1 MTTLQGGDV
10 VLENV
15 HFRHCSKWSAQLQL
29 SDGTELLFCVACA
42 VEMMEAE
49 DISSVR
55 KSFAL
60 STVSGILKS
69 SPGALR
75 ELLLQD
81 HRVALHLI
89 ATLLG
94 MLQTVENPITLEKT
108 DQVLVQLLSEFRNDL
123 SFHFVLDEI
132 QKQVNTGL
140 SVKRSLPT
148 FSFLGNLVKAVPEVA
163 HSLVTQYVPLLDHLC
178 SALLHPDEALKTSLV
193 YVWLQLLEAPGGTA
207 AQFLSTATRERLCVL
222 LLQTFD
228 SAGSE
233 KLIRNCAGLLWQLV
247 KQSAAVSLLMN
258 GPGAPFLCHE
268 NQDSL
273 ANNSQILTPN
283 QEQQLADHCPLPL
296 LLKKLLLSGDEI
308 LQEISAKCIAAILVH
323 SPSQY
328 SSFFIKANLPGFLFE
343 RLSSGS
349 SEMLL
354 WSIYSCL
361 VLLTEDQLFFSQCH
375 SVYGIESL
383 VRSLKQSLLLTNLE
397 VPQQGFL
404 LLTEILERQP
414 PGLHLFPSGSG
425 FAVVAE
431 VVSAG
436 VSSPS
441 LQVATQAVCAAAA
454 LFRLN
459 HQSRPVQYKELEMLV
474 KGITDRFPELL
485 LCPQGHQ
492 RNTGNLGKSDL
503 RSKTSKSTGF
513 LLQAMICFQA
523 ACRLAEECA
532 SQPALMENPFT
543 APHKHSDA
551 PDSVQSLCR
560 CLLHLCDS
568 VWIPTTLRMCEFS
581 PNAEILQ
588 YLYSIL
594 SFQFSL
600 FPTLKAVFAKKL
612 ASSGFIRLSVEH
624 KSLLCAGNR
633 NPDLNA
639 SCCGFLQTLSMT
651 LISLSDP
658 RFDCYHDFEEVENL
672 LARNLPSLC
681 CHPSDWPSLFCEYQ
695 ESRSGQYCLVMVLY
709 LALQEGDR
717 LLPDQTVFS
726 SVLWLLQSVQ
736 EQGGLMPRLVLRSAL
751 YLLAVTQDKSPT
763 LDRVALNNISKAL
776 SSQSFRSLYF
786 HHPALLHFICGYNQ
800 LAEKFGAL
808 VLGLWLTEQTHHTE
822 EEQGSVVMQKKGED
836 QEQPEEGRRVQ
847 HPDTETKELLALV
860 QKFPNVTLIL
870 LDMVSSREAPLL
882 ERALGVLEFI
892 LQHRQERTAEL
903 CLKLGPA
910 LLQALQ
916 QISVESMSQGQGSNA
931 QAVSS
936 LPVLLKLLC
945 ATLTADP
952 PSPPL
957 YANMEEIHFKLLYHA
972 VSMLLSNGG
981 LMDQL
986 QAVISSAP
994 TLPPSACPPLA
1005 LQCSGHLLLSSLITL
1020 QRAHSAQVCKSISWS
1035 LDTAVHRLLLQK
1047 RNTES
1052 LLLVSCLRL
1061 LQALLDADLT
1071 SPVVLLDSGPGL
1083 VGSQPLEIED
1093 GALYPL
1099 GFKGAMGLLNA
1110 LSAFILQKHEVL
1122 LRASINCLR
1131 SLLGFLKRKNLTT
1144 AMYAVCH
1151 PWTRFLLHCLLS
1163 SGESCFLH
1171 PAILLLITLLLQHNS
1186 SAVLWEP
1193 DLRHVIESVEKKGVK
1208 ELSWEAAQTLSL
1220 LLKQIQMTALP
1231 TTEEC
1236 RLRVARMIET
1246 LELQTTDEIC
1256 DLTPPSG
1263 IVYPSLKSKQPN
1275 PLTPQSTQIN
1285 QHILPKM
1292 CTHSHKRLLVRA
1304 CSFSTGDDIC
1314 QKGQY

>member
-1 MTTLQGGDV
+1 MHYSASVDEMTTSQGGDV

-15 HFRHCSKWSAQLQL
+15 HFRHCPKWSVQLQL
-29 SDGTELLFCVACA
+29 SEGAELLFCVACM

-81 HRVALHLI
+81 HRVTLQLI

-108 DQVLVQLLSEFRNDL
+108 DQVLVQLLAEFKNDL

-132 QKQVNTGL
+132 QKLVNTQL

-193 YVWLQLLEAPGGTA
+193 YIWLLLLEAPGGTA
-207 AQFLSTATRERLCVL
+207 ARFLPTATRERLCVL

-228 SAGSE
+228 NAGSE

-247 KQSAAVSLLMN
+247 KQSAAVSVLMN
-258 GPGAPFLCHE
+258 GPRSQFMCHE

-283 QEQQLADHCPLPL
+283 QEQQPADHCPLPL
-296 LLKKLLLSGDEI
+296 LLKKLLLSGDEM
-308 LQEISAKCIAAILVH
+308 LQELSAKCTAAILVH

-349 SEMLL
+349 CEMLL

-361 VLLTEDQLFFSQCH
+361 VLLTEDPLFFSQCH

-383 VRSLKQSLLLTNLE
+383 VRSLRQSLLLTNLE

-414 PGLHLFPSGSG
+414 PGLHLFPGGSG
-425 FAVVAE
+425 FAAVAE
-431 VVSAG
+431 AVSAG
-436 VSSPS
+436 VSCPG
-441 LQVATQAVCAAAA
+441 LQVATQAVSAAAA
-454 LFRLN
+454 LLRLN
-459 HQSRPVQYKELEMLV
+459 HQSRPVQYKEVEILV
-474 KGITDRFPELL
+474 KSITDRFPELL
-485 LCPQGHQ
+485 LSPQRHQ
-492 RNTGNLGKSDL
+492 RHTGNLGKSDL
-503 RSKTSKSTGF
+503 SIKTSKSTEF
-513 LLQAMICFQA
+513 LLQAVICFQA

-532 SQPALMENPFT
+532 SHPALMENPFT
-543 APHKHSDA
+543 APHKQSNTQ
-551 PDSVQSLCR
+551 DSVQSLCQ

-568 VWIPTTLRMCEFS
+568 VWIPTILRMCEFS
-581 PNAEILQ
+581 PSAEILQ
-588 YLYSIL
+588 NLYSIL
-594 SFQFSL
+594 SSQFTL
-600 FPTLKAVFAKKL
+600 FPSLKAVFAKKL
-612 ASSGFIRLSVEH
+612 ASSGFIRLCVEH

-639 SCCGFLQTLSMT
+639 SCCGFLQTLCMT
-651 LISLSDP
+651 LVSLSDP
-658 RFDCYHDFEEVENL
+658 RFDSYHDFEEVENL
-672 LARNLPSLC
+672 LAHNLPSLC
-681 CHPSDWPSLFCEYQ
+681 YHPSDWPSLFCEYQ
-695 ESRSGQYCLVMVLY
+695 ESRSSQYCLVMVLY

-726 SVLWLLQSVQ
+726 SMLWLLQSVQ
-736 EQGGLMPRLVLRSAL
+736 EQGSCAVPRFVLRSAL
-751 YLLAVTQDKSPT
+751 YLLAVTQDKSLT
-763 LDRVALNNISKAL
+763 LDRVALNNISKVL
-776 SSQSFRSLYF
+776 SSQSFPSLYF
-786 HHPALLHFICGYNQ
+786 HHPALLRFICGYNQ
-800 LAEKFGAL
+800 LAEKFGSM
-808 VLGLWLTEQTHHTE
+808 VLELWLTEQPHHTE
-822 EEQGSVVMQKKGED
+822 EEPASVVMQKKGED
-836 QEQPEEGRRVQ
+836 QEHLEERRQ
-847 HPDTETKELLALV
+847 DQQPDTETMELLALV
-860 QKFPNVTLIL
+860 QKNPDVTLIL
-870 LDMVSSREAPLL
+870 LDMVSTKQAPLS
-882 ERALGVLEFI
+882 ERALDVLQFI
-892 LQHRQERTAEL
+892 LQHQKENTADL

-916 QISVESMSQGQGSNA
+916 RISVESMEQGRDQGYNA
-931 QAVSS
+931 RAASS

-945 ATLTADP
+945 ATLTTDP
-952 PSPPL
+952 PSPSL
-957 YANMEEIHFKLLYHA
+957 YSNMEGIHFKLLYHVSSIVGILKPWNTESLLPAFNYLHCCLSLSPAHCTDRA

-994 TLPPSACPPLA
+994 SLPPSACPPPA
-1005 LQCSGHLLLSSLITL
+1005 LRCSGHLLLSSLITL
-1020 QRAHSAQVCKSISWS
+1020 QRVHSAQVCKSISLS

-1047 RNTES
+1047 RNTEN
-1052 LLLVSCLRL
+1052 LLLVSYLRL

-1071 SPVVLLDSGPGL
+1071 SAVVLLDSGPGM
-1083 VGSQPLEIED
+1083 VGSQPLGIED

-1099 GFKGAMGLLNA
+1099 GFKGAMCLLNA
-1110 LSAFILQKHEVL
+1110 LSGLILQKHEVL
-1122 LRASINCLR
+1122 LRASVSCLR
-1131 SLLGFLKRKNLTT
+1131 SLLGFLKRKNLPT
-1144 AMYAVCH
+1144 AVYAVCH

-1171 PAILLLITLLLQHNS
+1171 PAILLLITVLLKHSS
-1186 SAVLWEP
+1186 SAVPWEP
-1193 DLRHVIESVEKKGVK
+1193 DLRHVIESLEKRGLK
-1208 ELSWEAAQTLSL
+1208 ELSWEAAHTLTL
-1220 LLKQIQMTALP
+1220 LLKQLCI
-1231 TTEEC
+1231 
-1236 RLRVARMIET
+1236 
-1246 LELQTTDEIC
+1246 LQ
-1256 DLTPPSG
+1256 P
-1263 IVYPSLKSKQPN
+1263 
-1275 PLTPQSTQIN
+1275 
-1285 QHILPKM
+1285 
-1292 CTHSHKRLLVRA
+1292 HSRSR
-1304 CSFSTGDDIC
+1304 
-1314 QKGQY
+1314 

>member
-957 YANMEEIHFKLLYHA
+957 YANMEEIHFKLLYH
-972 VSMLLSNGG
+972 VS
-981 LMDQL
+981 
-986 QAVISSAP
+986 
-994 TLPPSACPPLA
+994 
-1005 LQCSGHLLLSSLITL
+1005 
-1020 QRAHSAQVCKSISWS
+1020 SIVGILKPWN
-1035 LDTAVHRLLLQK
+1035 A
-1047 RNTES
+1047 ES
-1052 LLLVSCLRL
+1052 LLPAFNYLHCCLSLSPAHRTDRVSCLRL